1 MPGVGRAMIPYFQIP
16 PLRLG
21 ALEIHAFGVLTALG
35 IYLGARLAA
44 RAARRY
50 GPGDDRPLVEAAPWM
65 VLAGLLMGHLVHLFG
80 YHPEILRREG
90 PMAILRVWDGLSS
103 MGGVLGGVIAL
114 VIYFRRRGWRIRT
127 YLDAMALGAAPG
139 WAVARLGCF
148 TAHDHPG
155 VLTDFPLA
163 VAFPDGPRHD
173 LGFYDAILLGALSL
187 VLYLLARRPRPE
199 GLLMGV
205 LAVGYSV
212 PRFFLD
218 FLRAQD
224 LPFVDGRILGLTPAQ
239 YLTVVWTGLGIW
251 LLGRALSEEKTSSD
265 EEEEGRAE
273 ALPSP

>member
-1 MPGVGRAMIPYFQIP
+1 MIPYFQIP

-44 RAARRY
+44 RAARAY
-50 GPGDDRPLVEAAPWM
+50 GPGDDRSLVEAAPWM

-80 YHPEILRREG
+80 YHPEILRRDG
-90 PMAILRVWDGLSS
+90 VAAILRVWDGLSS

-114 VIYFRRRGWRIRT
+114 VVFFRIKGWRIRPH
-127 YLDAMALGAAPG
+127 LDAMALGAAPG
-139 WAVARLGCF
+139 WMVARLGCF

-155 VLTDFPLA
+155 VRTDFPLA

-173 LGFYDAILLGALSL
+173 LGLYDAILLGALSL
-187 VLYLLARRPRPE
+187 ILYALARRPRPE
-199 GLLMGV
+199 GLLMGI
-205 LAVGYSV
+205 LAVGYSI

-224 LPFVDGRILGLTPAQ
+224 LPFVDGKILGFTPAQ
-239 YLTVVWTGLGIW
+239 YLTVVWTVLGIW
-251 LLGRALSEEKTSSD
+251 LLRQALSTGKEASKD
-265 EEEEGRAE
+265 EEGQGAE
-273 ALPSP
+273 PLPSP

>member
-1 MPGVGRAMIPYFQIP
+1 MIPYFQIP
-16 PLRLG
+16 PLSLG
-21 ALEIHAFGVLTALG
+21 PIDIYAFGVLTALG
-35 IYLGARLAA
+35 IFLGARLAA

-50 GPGDDRPLVEAAPWM
+50 GPGDDLPLVEAAPWM

-80 YHPEILRREG
+80 YHPEILQRDG
-90 PMAILRVWDGLSS
+90 WSAILRVWDGLSS
-103 MGGVLGGVIAL
+103 MGGALGGLIAL
-114 VIYFRRRGWRIRT
+114 VIVFRVRGRPLRP
-127 YLDAMALGAAPG
+127 YLDALALGVAPG
-139 WAVARLGCF
+139 WMVARLGCF

-173 LGFYDAILLGALSL
+173 LGLYDAILLGALSL

-224 LPFVDGRILGLTPAQ
+224 LPFVDGKILGLTPAQ
-239 YLTVVWTGLGIW
+239 YLTVVWTGLGVW
-251 LLGRALSEEKTSSD
+251 LIARALRERRPLEQEEAESMP
-265 EEEEGRAE
+265 E